1 MSDKPKPKSY
11 NPFAAAKRGK
21 QEAIRR
27 RIELEAKFLAKMD
40 LNVAAKKATP
50 RHLVD
55 AFLAS
60 LAISRQVSNS
70 T

>member
-1 MSDKPKPKSY
+1 MKRKP
-11 NPFAAAKRGK
+11 NPWKALKAK
-21 QEAIRR
+21 QQAMILH